1 MAMKTLLKA
10 LAVII
15 LAALGTGG
23 ILYLD
28 GKCPQKQAKFQEQ
41 LNEAIAG
48 YIKNNPQ
55 PILESLAKS
64 ENFGNVI
71 KSFSNVSDE
80 EINDKIQTFLANNPS
95 VL

>member
-23 ILYLD
+23 VLYLD

-41 LNEAIAG
+41 LNEAIACFCG
-48 YIKNNPQ
+48 H
-55 PILESLAKS
+55 S
-64 ENFGNVI
+64 
-71 KSFSNVSDE
+71 
-80 EINDKIQTFLANNPS
+80 PS
-95 VL
+95 R